1 MGVWYGRKSERSP
14 NLAETHGADSAGLYR
29 TLPWQHGKQTGSCL
43 STRNSALKAFPS
55 LSTQEGSCQCLSDQP
70 VCLVQPDATLMNQRE
85 VFSRLEHQTDGTHS
99 AKTLCLPVRAG
110 VSLYINLQHKL
121 APPEQQLQHYQEI
134 TCGLF
139 FLASLFQFCFGRVN
153 VAGGGPRRAGLTAF
167 HAAVCSPP
175 TVSSFTLRVTH
186 HQLNP

>member
-1 MGVWYGRKSERSP
+1 MLA
-14 NLAETHGADSAGLYR
+14 NLLFFFFLQHLTTFQAQPHIYKPPWGFGTAESLKGHLTWPKHTGR
-29 TLPWQHGKQTGSCL
+29 TLPPPWQHGKQTGSCL

-139 FLASLFQFCFGRVN
+139 FFGFLISILFWKG
-153 VAGGGPRRAGLTAF
+153 
-167 HAAVCSPP
+167 
-175 TVSSFTLRVTH
+175 
-186 HQLNP
+186 